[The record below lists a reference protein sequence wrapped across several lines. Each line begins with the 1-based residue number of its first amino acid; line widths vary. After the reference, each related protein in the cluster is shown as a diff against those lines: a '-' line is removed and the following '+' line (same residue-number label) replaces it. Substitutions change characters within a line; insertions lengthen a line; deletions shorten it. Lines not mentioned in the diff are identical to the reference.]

1 MSWLAE
7 TGAVLAK
14 EARSEWRT
22 RVAAASLG
30 LFVAG
35 ALALVGLAFARLSP
49 RPDDRVEINTQI
61 AAALLWL
68 MVLFTAATGL
78 GRAFLVEE
86 ERGTAVALR
95 LHGRPTAIW
104 TGKFL
109 ANTLQILLLAA
120 VTAPI
125 LFQILG
131 IEVRHPFP
139 LALAIGLGCTG
150 VSAVFSFTGAVVA
163 QTSARGGLL
172 AALSFPV
179 LLPQFASGVDATLRA
194 IGYRSTL
201 DADFWATSAGGIVQL
216 ASYDAIAITA
226 ALLLFEH
233 IWND

>member
-7 TGAVLAK
+7 TRAMFAK

-35 ALALVGLAFARLSP
+35 SLALIGLAFARLSP

-68 MVLFTAATGL
+68 LVLFTAATGL
-78 GRAFLVEE
+78 GRAFVVEE
-86 ERGTAVALR
+86 ERGTAIALR

-109 ANTLQILLLAA
+109 ANTLLILLLAG
-120 VTAPI
+120 VTTPI
-125 LFQILG
+125 LVQILG
-131 IEVRHPFP
+131 IDIVHPW
-139 LALAIGLGCTG
+139 ALATSVALGCVG

-179 LLPQFASGVDATLRA
+179 LLPQFAAGVDSTLRA
-194 IGYRSTL
+194 IGYRATL
-201 DADFWATSAGGIVQL
+201 QSDFWATSAGGIIQL

>member
-1 MSWLAE
+1 MF
-7 TGAVLAK
+7 AK

-35 ALALVGLAFARLSP
+35 SLALIGLAFARLSP

-68 MVLFTAATGL
+68 LVLFTAATGL
-78 GRAFLVEE
+78 GRAFVVEE
-86 ERGTAVALR
+86 ERGTAIALR

-109 ANTLQILLLAA
+109 ANTLLILLLAG
-120 VTAPI
+120 VTTPI
-125 LFQILG
+125 LVQILG
-131 IEVRHPFP
+131 IDIVHPW
-139 LALAIGLGCTG
+139 ALATSVTLGCVG

-179 LLPQFASGVDATLRA
+179 LLPQFAAGVDSTLRA
-194 IGYRSTL
+194 IGYRATL
-201 DADFWATSAGGIVQL
+201 QSDFWATSAGGIIQL

>member
-1 MSWLAE
+1 MF
-7 TGAVLAK
+7 AK

-35 ALALVGLAFARLSP
+35 SLALIGLAFARLSP

-68 MVLFTAATGL
+68 LVLFTAATGL
-78 GRAFLVEE
+78 GRAFVVEE
-86 ERGTAVALR
+86 ERGTAIALR

-109 ANTLQILLLAA
+109 ANTLLILLLAG
-120 VTAPI
+120 VTTPI
-125 LFQILG
+125 LVQILG
-131 IEVRHPFP
+131 IDIVHPW
-139 LALAIGLGCTG
+139 ALATSVALGCVG

-179 LLPQFASGVDATLRA
+179 LLPQFAAGVDSTLRA
-194 IGYRSTL
+194 IGYRATL
-201 DADFWATSAGGIVQL
+201 QSDFWATSAGGIIQL

>member
-1 MSWLAE
+1 LSWLAE
-7 TGAVLAK
+7 TTAVLAK

-35 ALALVGLAFARLSP
+35 ALALIGLAFARLSP
-49 RPDDRVEINTQI
+49 SPELRLEINTQI

-68 MVLFTAATGL
+68 VILFTAATGL

-86 ERGTAVALR
+86 ERGTAIALR
-95 LHGRPTAIW
+95 LHGRPTAVW

-109 ANTLQILLLAA
+109 ANTAQILLLSA

-131 IEVRHPFP
+131 VDVRHPVP
-139 LALAIGLGCTG
+139 LVLSVALGCTG
-150 VSAVFSFTGAVVA
+150 VAAVFSFTGAVVA

-179 LLPQFASGVDATLRA
+179 LLPQFASGVDSTLRA
-194 IGYRSTL
+194 IGFRATLST
-201 DADFWATSAGGIVQL
+201 DFWSTSGGGIVQL

-233 IWND
+233 IWNE